1 MVGEGNSFL
10 DLIQGDFRDIQS
22 NGKEMIDRNQ
32 KERVIERDPG
42 TESVCEKLHKTT
54 EIKDLNT

>member
-22 NGKEMIDRNQ
+22 DGREMIDRNQ

-42 TESVCEKLHKTT
+42 TESVCEKLH
-54 EIKDLNT
+54 NYNRN